1 MDTIISQIRG
11 NQNEVTMSRKP
22 HHKKEITFVELDGYS
37 ETDREL
43 IYSTK
48 NELKLCIR
56 EAIIV
61 LTQQRKIR
69 RRRKKVDKPK
79 PKHTPSYSQKTVM
92 TKKGCRDWGKVK

>member
-1 MDTIISQIRG
+1 MGTIISQMRG

-22 HHKKEITFVELDGYS
+22 HHKKITFVELDGYS

-43 IYSTK
+43 IYATK

-79 PKHTPSYSQKTVM
+79 PKHTPSYSQKVVV